1 MKSALSLMSIMLA
14 SALALSIKRQN
25 DVPMCEKGK
34 FSDQS
39 GPYSSGE

>member
-1 MKSALSLMSIMLA
+1 MKFSLSLVSVMLT

-34 FSDQS
+34 TSDQS